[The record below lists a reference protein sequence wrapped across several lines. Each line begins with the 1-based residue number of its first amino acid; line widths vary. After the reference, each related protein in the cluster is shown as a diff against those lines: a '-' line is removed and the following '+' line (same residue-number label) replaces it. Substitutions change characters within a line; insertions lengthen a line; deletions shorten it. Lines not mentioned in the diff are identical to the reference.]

1 MEEKKVTVAT
11 LMAVVEVVKQ
21 HFDKKIEDA
30 VKAVE
35 GKIPAQESEEPVDTD
50 AVLEEVK
57 KILG

>member
-1 MEEKKVTVAT
+1 MDEKKVTVAT

-35 GKIPAQESEEPVDTD
+35 NMIPAQQTEEPVDTD

>member
-11 LMAVVEVVKQ
+11 LMAVVEVIKQ

-35 GKIPAQESEEPVDTD
+35 NKIPAQQTEEPVDTD

>member
-11 LMAVVEVVKQ
+11 LMAVVEVVKR

-35 GKIPAQESEEPVDTD
+35 NKIPAQQTEEPVDTD
-50 AVLEEVK
+50 AVLEEMK

>member
-35 GKIPAQESEEPVDTD
+35 NKIPAQQTEEPVDTD

>member
-11 LMAVVEVVKQ
+11 LMAVVEVVKR

-35 GKIPAQESEEPVDTD
+35 NKIPAQQTEEPVDTD

>member
-30 VKAVE
+30 VNAVE
-35 GKIPAQESEEPVDTD
+35 NKIPAQQTEEPVDTD

>member
-11 LMAVVEVVKQ
+11 LMAVVEVVKK

-30 VKAVE
+30 VNAVE
-35 GKIPAQESEEPVDTD
+35 NKIPAQQTEEPVDTD

>member
-35 GKIPAQESEEPVDTD
+35 NMIPAQQTEEPVDTD

>member
-1 MEEKKVTVAT
+1 MDEKKVTVAT

-35 GKIPAQESEEPVDTD
+35 NKIPAQQTEEPVDTD